1 MRKRIAIRIKVRE
14 DAQGRSVVVQ
24 GCCPGCGEWA
34 DLDTDQ
40 LLGQVSIMCV
50 SPKGCTFHE
59 TEKIVGVEYE

>member
-1 MRKRIAIRIKVRE
+1 MRKRIAIRIKVR
-14 DAQGRSVVVQ
+14 DGQVVVQ
-24 GCCPGCGEWA
+24 GSCPNCGEWA